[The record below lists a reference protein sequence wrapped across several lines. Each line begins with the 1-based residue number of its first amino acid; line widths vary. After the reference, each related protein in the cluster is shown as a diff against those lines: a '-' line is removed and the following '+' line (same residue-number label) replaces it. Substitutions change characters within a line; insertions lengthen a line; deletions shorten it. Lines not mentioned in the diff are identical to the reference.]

1 MGRARERHFVEREKW
16 MYQSVKKAVDGP
28 PHHRG
33 GMLAW
38 PSRVQA
44 PTGLHPTITTCQ
56 QIAAAMLPPPSGKSP
71 RPGKTLV
78 SLQGIA
84 ALSPRDKAK
93 RLKKNE
99 KQNGWESELR
109 PISDREKKDT
119 KPRISSLATRIL
131 TIRQSSYDS
140 VLIQDRQRGS
150 SILLCTDR
158 NTYGVHLLA
167 CFHLSPQ
174 NITVLTA
181 STLSMS
187 IEPTSKQLLVMES
200 WHLASFYGVTVSITL
215 LERRD
220 RLGLFQECLLS
231 GPKTTSIDYCL
242 PALVSRP
249 AGENACSFV
258 SNALSHQRWAA

>member
-1 MGRARERHFVEREKW
+1 MDVPIGEESSGW
-16 MYQSVKKAVDGP
+16 VKLQQPKAVASQG
-28 PHHRG
+28 
-33 GMLAW
+33 
-38 PSRVQA
+38 A

-93 RLKKNE
+93 RPKKNE

-109 PISDREKKDT
+109 PIS
-119 KPRISSLATRIL
+119 
-131 TIRQSSYDS
+131 
-140 VLIQDRQRGS
+140 
-150 SILLCTDR
+150 
-158 NTYGVHLLA
+158 
-167 CFHLSPQ
+167 